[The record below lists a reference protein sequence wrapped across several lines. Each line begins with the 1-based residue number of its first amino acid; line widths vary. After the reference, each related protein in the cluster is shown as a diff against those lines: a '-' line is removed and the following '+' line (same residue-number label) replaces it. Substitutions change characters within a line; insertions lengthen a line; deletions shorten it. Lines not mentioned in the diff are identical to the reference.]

1 MYKRQVYEK
10 RGAYDTLDRVE
21 FGGRSVWTIMDLWV
35 ADLTDP
41 EAPAT
46 RLLPG
51 EARGLQRVL
60 WSPGGDR
67 LLVTRFLDD
76 HLEYG
81 IVTLADRSVIWTGLT
96 PDMPPN
102 GAFAEWLS
110 NQELLLLI
118 APDETLPA
126 GMRYDRDLITR
137 RSRAWE
143 QTRQGRQASRTVIEA
158 RAGVMTT
165 EALPARNALIRYQA
179 TGGAPEVLAES
190 RIVDFAVSP
199 DRNSVAVLSKADPVP
214 LSESELVQLESESR
228 QRLSI
233 VSLGDTRPV
242 VSLDEFDV
250 TSHLLRWSPT
260 SDAVLVW
267 ARRDGQRWSQGTLL
281 SVGASGTTAY
291 ALDGLDFKS
300 SVEIV
305 AGVRADWLGGS
316 PVVYARAGESGRADW
331 HLVTPEASPRNLTA
345 ALTTAPTR
353 FAAAGRDALYLSA
366 DERLWILNQQG
377 LQALS
382 VGGLALQEVAG
393 GSDLYRPRRLRNE
406 APRRSWLTARIDESS
421 GAGVVTI
428 ALPEATVLD
437 RLPFESHDRV
447 VSLSPTGALVLRRT
461 GVAEALEFRSS
472 EAVRQLDLV
481 NGNLASVSLP
491 APIPIQH
498 RNVEGAETTSWLF
511 LPPGGAEHSRG
522 LIVKAY
528 PGWADNL
535 VWSDPFTL
543 TYSTRPNVFVGAGYA
558 YLSPALPVTGPEE
571 RGDALVRGVDLA
583 VDAALARFPGL
594 PHDRMVL
601 WGHSF
606 GGYAALEI
614 ASRSQRFRSY
624 IASSAYS
631 DMLGVWGEFDPGA
644 RMAPEEGGLFRL
656 NQGWTE
662 TTQGA
667 LGAPPWEH
675 PEQYASS
682 SPVLRADRINRPV
695 LLLTADLDFTPVTQS
710 ERIFSAI
717 LRTGGEA
724 RMVTYWGEQHLL
736 WSPANIR
743 DYYAQIFDWLNRTLA
758 SPRAD
763 VTEPA
768 PSGPPNS
775 EPSLRSPGPS

>member
-1 MYKRQVYEK
+1 MHMLSRLFLALAATCLASQVYAQPGFERSLTVNDLLSLEAIERGDLSPDGRWAVYEK

-267 ARRDGQRWSQGTLL
+267 ARRDGQRWSQAVSYTHLTLP
-281 SVGASGTTAY
+281 TTPY
-291 ALDGLDFKS
+291 
-300 SVEIV
+300 V
-305 AGVRADWLGGS
+305 
-316 PVVYARAGESGRADW
+316 
-331 HLVTPEASPRNLTA
+331 
-345 ALTTAPTR
+345 
-353 FAAAGRDALYLSA
+353 
-366 DERLWILNQQG
+366 
-377 LQALS
+377 
-382 VGGLALQEVAG
+382 
-393 GSDLYRPRRLRNE
+393 
-406 APRRSWLTARIDESS
+406 
-421 GAGVVTI
+421 
-428 ALPEATVLD
+428 
-437 RLPFESHDRV
+437 
-447 VSLSPTGALVLRRT
+447 
-461 GVAEALEFRSS
+461 
-472 EAVRQLDLV
+472 
-481 NGNLASVSLP
+481 
-491 APIPIQH
+491 
-498 RNVEGAETTSWLF
+498 
-511 LPPGGAEHSRG
+511 
-522 LIVKAY
+522 
-528 PGWADNL
+528 
-535 VWSDPFTL
+535 
-543 TYSTRPNVFVGAGYA
+543 
-558 YLSPALPVTGPEE
+558 
-571 RGDALVRGVDLA
+571 
-583 VDAALARFPGL
+583 
-594 PHDRMVL
+594 
-601 WGHSF
+601 
-606 GGYAALEI
+606 
-614 ASRSQRFRSY
+614 
-624 IASSAYS
+624 
-631 DMLGVWGEFDPGA
+631 
-644 RMAPEEGGLFRL
+644 
-656 NQGWTE
+656 
-662 TTQGA
+662 
-667 LGAPPWEH
+667 
-675 PEQYASS
+675 
-682 SPVLRADRINRPV
+682 
-695 LLLTADLDFTPVTQS
+695 
-710 ERIFSAI
+710 
-717 LRTGGEA
+717 
-724 RMVTYWGEQHLL
+724 
-736 WSPANIR
+736 
-743 DYYAQIFDWLNRTLA
+743 
-758 SPRAD
+758 
-763 VTEPA
+763 
-768 PSGPPNS
+768 
-775 EPSLRSPGPS
+775 